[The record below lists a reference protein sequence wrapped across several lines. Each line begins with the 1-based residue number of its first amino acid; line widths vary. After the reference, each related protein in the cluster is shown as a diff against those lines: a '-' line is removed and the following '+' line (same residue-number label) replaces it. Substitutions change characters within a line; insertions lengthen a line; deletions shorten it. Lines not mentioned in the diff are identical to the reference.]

1 MGNKLDKLQRF
12 EAKSRKEWH
21 NWLQDNHLTSSGI
34 WLVYYKKGSG
44 KPTVSYE
51 EAVEEALSFG
61 WIDSKVNT
69 LDEERYMQIFT
80 PRKPGSI
87 WSKLNKQRIKKLLD
101 TELMMPAGLKKIE
114 AAKED
119 GSWYFLD
126 DIENLVIPIDLKKA
140 LDSNN
145 AAKNNFDAFGDS
157 VKKQILYWIKTAKR
171 ENTRKNR
178 IEKVVSLA
186 AENKAPF

>member
-1 MGNKLDKLQRF
+1 MANKLDQLQRF
-12 EAKSRKEWH
+12 EAESRKEWH
-21 NWLQDNHLTSSGI
+21 DWLQENHLTSTGI

-44 KPTVSYE
+44 KSTVSYE

-80 PRKPGSI
+80 PRKTGSI

-101 TELMMPAGLKKIE
+101 NELMMPAGLKKIE

-126 DIENLVIPIDLKKA
+126 DIEGLIIPPDLKEA
-140 LDSNN
+140 LDSND
-145 AAKNNFDAFGDS
+145 AAQNNFLKFSDS
-157 VKKQILYWIKTAKR
+157 AKKQILYWIKTAKR

-178 IEKVVSLA
+178 IEKVVSHA